1 MNEKESETYFK
12 KEKKNQR
19 IVAKT
24 ILKLEM
30 F

>member
-1 MNEKESETYFK
+1 MNEKESETYFTE
-12 KEKKNQR
+12 EKKNQR

-24 ILKLEM
+24 ILKVEM